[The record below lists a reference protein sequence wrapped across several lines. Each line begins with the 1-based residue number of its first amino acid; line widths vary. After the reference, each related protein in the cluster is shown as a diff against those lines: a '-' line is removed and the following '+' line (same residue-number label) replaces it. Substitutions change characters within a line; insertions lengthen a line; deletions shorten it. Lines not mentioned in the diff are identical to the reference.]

1 MKIQK
6 TITFY
11 TILFLFCSFS
21 FCFMKYLNVR
31 EGMYTGLKFKSE
43 DGSSDVKIN
52 ADTDQYKKFISNVT
66 TQSLEKSSETPDSGN
81 NVTIY
86 EF

>member
-1 MKIQK
+1 
-6 TITFY
+6 
-11 TILFLFCSFS
+11 
-21 FCFMKYLNVR
+21 MKYLNVR

>member
-1 MKIQK
+1 
-6 TITFY
+6 
-11 TILFLFCSFS
+11 
-21 FCFMKYLNVR
+21 
-31 EGMYTGLKFKSE
+31 MYTGLKFKSE